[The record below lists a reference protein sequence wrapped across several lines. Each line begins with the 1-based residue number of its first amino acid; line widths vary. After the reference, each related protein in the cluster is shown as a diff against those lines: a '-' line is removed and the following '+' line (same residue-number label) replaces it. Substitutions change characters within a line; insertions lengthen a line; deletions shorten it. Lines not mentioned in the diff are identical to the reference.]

1 MNSLVLLLIAIAVL
15 VCGYIFYGRWLC
27 KQWGV
32 GENNEAT
39 PAHTMEDGVDYVPAK
54 APVLMGHHFSSIA
67 GAGPITGPISAAMFG
82 WLPCVLWILVG
93 GIFFGGVHDFGA
105 LFASV
110 RHGGKSIGEIISIN
124 MSKRAKRLFIIFAYL
139 TLILVVAAFASIVAG
154 TFNGS
159 ATESVYYDA
168 EGNQVAAQIE
178 QVAED
183 GTVVVGEDGNAV
195 MIDNPA
201 IDASKTVT
209 QHTSAAETNA
219 SVAMVS
225 ILFIVIA
232 IAFGFL
238 VYRRN
243 APMGVSTV
251 AGVIAIALCMF
262 LGLKWHPI
270 YLSTNTW
277 MWIVGAYITIAS
289 ITPVWILLQPR
300 DYLSSFLL
308 YAMLALA
315 FVGVVIAHPQMQNA
329 EGAGMEMIGTNSSS
343 PIFPVLFTTIACGAI
358 SGFHSL
364 VSSGT
369 TSKQLDKETD
379 AKPIAYGGMLLEC
392 VLAVLTLCAIAFAK
406 QNGITSGATAIFAGG
421 IAGMVSSIAGGM
433 GSTTYTVLYTL
444 LVLTYSAFCLTSLD
458 TATRLA
464 RFMFQEF
471 WLDSEKG
478 ETAKNVTGW
487 KKFLTNPLVATLITV
502 FLGIMLG
509 LNGYAKIW
517 ALFGS
522 ANQLLAALG
531 LLAVA
536 TWLGNIGKNNKMFLI
551 PMAFMLVVTIAS
563 LCINTVSQFNTIAAG
578 GADWGP
584 WAQAILGI
592 LLVVLAIV
600 LAIEGIQTIAKPKS
614 RKA

>member
-1 MNSLVLLLIAIAVL
+1 MNGLVLLLIGIAVL
-15 VCGYIFYGRWLC
+15 LCGYIFYGRYLC
-27 KQWGV
+27 KKWGV
-32 GENNEAT
+32 GETNEPT
-39 PAHTMEDGVDYVPAK
+39 PAHTMEDGIDYVPAK

-82 WLPCVLWILVG
+82 WLPCMLWILVG

-110 RHGGKSIGEIISIN
+110 RHKGKSIGEIISAN
-124 MSKRAKRLFIIFAYL
+124 MSLRAKRLFIIFSYL

-154 TFNGS
+154 TFAAKYVDGQVDLAAS
-159 ATESVYYDA
+159 AT
-168 EGNQVAAQIE
+168 
-178 QVAED
+178 
-183 GTVVVGEDGNAV
+183 
-195 MIDNPA
+195 P
-201 IDASKTVT
+201 
-209 QHTSAAETNA
+209 A

-225 ILFIVIA
+225 LLFIVIA
-232 IAFGFL
+232 IAFGFM

-243 APMGVSTV
+243 APMGVSTI
-251 AGVIAIALCMF
+251 AGVIAICLCMAI
-262 LGLKWHPI
+262 GMNWHPI
-270 YLSTNTW
+270 YLSNTAW
-277 MWIVGAYITIAS
+277 MWIVGLYIAIAS
-289 ITPVWILLQPR
+289 VTPVWILLQPR

-308 YAMLALA
+308 YAMLAIA
-315 FVGVVIAHPQMQNA
+315 AIGVVIAHPNMVDST
-329 EGAGMEMIGTNSSS
+329 GAGLVAIGDGMNAAGIKQ

-392 VLAVLTLCAIAFAK
+392 VLAVITLVAIAYAR
-406 QNGITSGATAIFAGG
+406 QTGHTAGATDIFAGG
-421 IAGMVSSIAGGM
+421 VAGMASQIAGGNQ
-433 GSTTYTVLYTL
+433 SLFNILYTL

-471 WLDSEKG
+471 WIDGTKG
-478 ETAKNVTGW
+478 ETPENVTGL
-487 KKFLTNPLVATLITV
+487 KKVMANHYIATGITV
-502 FLGIMLG
+502 VLGILLG

-536 TWLGNIGKNNKMFLI
+536 TWLGNVGKDNKMFLI
-551 PMAFMLVVTIAS
+551 PMAFMLCVTIAS
-563 LCINTVSQFNTIAAG
+563 LLINSWQQFNVILAG

-584 WAQAILGI
+584 YVQ
-592 LLVVLAIV
+592 VVLGLMLVILAVV
-600 LAIEGIQTIAKPKS
+600 LAIEGVTTIAKQK
-614 RKA
+614 KAAKA

>member
-1 MNSLVLLLIAIAVL
+1 MNGLLLLIISVAVL
-15 VCGYIFYGRWLC
+15 VCGYVFYGRWLC

-32 GENNEAT
+32 GENDKPT
-39 PAHTMEDGVDYVPAK
+39 PAHTLEDGIDYVPAK
-54 APVLMGHHFSSIA
+54 APILMGHHFSSIA
-67 GAGPITGPISAAMFG
+67 GAGPITGPIGAAGFG
-82 WLPCVLWILVG
+82 WLACTLWILVG

-110 RHGGKSIGEIISIN
+110 RHDGKSIGEIISTN
-124 MSKRAKRLFIIFAYL
+124 MSKRAKMLFLIFAYL

-154 TFNGS
+154 TFG
-159 ATESVYYDA
+159 ATFEESGAV
-168 EGNQVAAQIE
+168 NLAASE
-178 QVAED
+178 A
-183 GTVVVGEDGNAV
+183 NAR
-195 MIDNPA
+195 
-201 IDASKTVT
+201 
-209 QHTSAAETNA
+209 
-219 SVAMVS
+219 VAMVS
-225 ILFIVIA
+225 LLFIA
-232 IAFGFL
+232 IAIVFGFL

-243 APMGVSTV
+243 APMSIASVV
-251 AGVIAIALCMF
+251 GVIAIVAIIAIGMNF
-262 LGLKWHPI
+262 HPI
-270 YLSTNTW
+270 YLSKDAW
-277 MWIVGAYITIAS
+277 MWICGVYIAIAS
-289 ITPVWILLQPR
+289 VTPVWILLQPR

-315 FVGVVIAHPQMQNA
+315 VVGVVLARPDMSSMPAINTFVVTNPDT
-329 EGAGMEMIGTNSSS
+329 GAGN

-392 VLAVLTLCAIAFAK
+392 VLAILTLCAVAYAK
-406 QNGITSGATAIFAGG
+406 KYDLVGATNIFGG
-421 IAGMVSSIAGGM
+421 GLAHMIDDTIPG
-433 GSTTYTVLYTL
+433 TYDILFTL

-471 WLDSEKG
+471 WLDASKG
-478 ETAKNVTGW
+478 ETPENVTGY
-487 KKFLTNPLVATLITV
+487 KKVLSNMYVATGITV
-502 FLGIMLG
+502 VLGVVLG
-509 LNGYAKIW
+509 LNGYEKIW

-522 ANQLLAALG
+522 ANQLLAGLG

-551 PMAFMLVVTIAS
+551 PMGFMLVVTICS
-563 LCINTVSQFNTIAAG
+563 LLINTKNQVALISAG

-584 WAQAILGI
+584 YVQAILGI
-592 LLVVLAIV
+592 LLVVLAVI
-600 LAIEGIQTIAKPKS
+600 LAIEGIATIAKKKQ
-614 RKA
+614 RA

>member
-1 MNSLVLLLIAIAVL
+1 MNGLVLLLIGIAVL
-15 VCGYIFYGRWLC
+15 LCGYIFYGRYLC
-27 KQWGV
+27 KKWGV
-32 GENNEAT
+32 GETNEPT
-39 PAHTMEDGVDYVPAK
+39 PAHTMEDGIDYVPAK

-82 WLPCVLWILVG
+82 WLPCMLWILVG

-110 RHGGKSIGEIISIN
+110 RHKGKSIGEIISAN
-124 MSKRAKRLFIIFAYL
+124 MSLRAKRLFIIFSYL

-154 TFNGS
+154 TFAAKYVDGQVDLAAS
-159 ATESVYYDA
+159 AT
-168 EGNQVAAQIE
+168 
-178 QVAED
+178 
-183 GTVVVGEDGNAV
+183 
-195 MIDNPA
+195 P
-201 IDASKTVT
+201 
-209 QHTSAAETNA
+209 A

-225 ILFIVIA
+225 LLFIVIA
-232 IAFGFL
+232 VAFGFM

-243 APMGVSTV
+243 APMGVSTI
-251 AGVIAIALCMF
+251 AGVIAICLCMAI
-262 LGLKWHPI
+262 GMNWHPI
-270 YLSTNTW
+270 YLSNTAW
-277 MWIVGAYITIAS
+277 MWIVGLYIAIAS
-289 ITPVWILLQPR
+289 VTPVWILLQPR

-308 YAMLALA
+308 YAMLAIA
-315 FVGVVIAHPQMQNA
+315 AIGVVIAHPNMVDST
-329 EGAGMEMIGTNSSS
+329 GAGLVAIGDGMNAAGIKQ

-392 VLAVLTLCAIAFAK
+392 VLAVITLVAIAYAR
-406 QNGITSGATAIFAGG
+406 QTGHTAGATDIFAGG
-421 IAGMVSSIAGGM
+421 VAGMASQIAGGNQ
-433 GSTTYTVLYTL
+433 SLFNILYTL

-471 WLDSEKG
+471 WIDGTKG
-478 ETAKNVTGW
+478 ETPENVTGL
-487 KKFLTNPLVATLITV
+487 KKVMANPYIATGITV
-502 FLGIMLG
+502 VLGILLG

-536 TWLGNIGKNNKMFLI
+536 TWLGNVGKDNKMFLI
-551 PMAFMLVVTIAS
+551 PMAFMLCVTIAS
-563 LCINTVSQFNTIAAG
+563 LLINSWQQFNVILAG

-584 WAQAILGI
+584 YVQ
-592 LLVVLAIV
+592 VVLGLMLVILAVV
-600 LAIEGIQTIAKPKS
+600 LAIEGITTIAKQ
-614 RKA
+614 RKAVKA

>member
-1 MNSLVLLLIAIAVL
+1 MNGLVLLLIGIAVL
-15 VCGYIFYGRWLC
+15 LCGYIFYGRYLC
-27 KQWGV
+27 KKWGV
-32 GENNEAT
+32 GETNEPT
-39 PAHTMEDGVDYVPAK
+39 PAHTMEDGIDYVPAK

-82 WLPCVLWILVG
+82 WLPCMLWILVG

-110 RHGGKSIGEIISIN
+110 RHKGKSIGEIISAN
-124 MSKRAKRLFIIFAYL
+124 MSLRAKRLFIIFSYL

-154 TFNGS
+154 TFAAKYVDGQVDLAAS
-159 ATESVYYDA
+159 AT
-168 EGNQVAAQIE
+168 
-178 QVAED
+178 
-183 GTVVVGEDGNAV
+183 
-195 MIDNPA
+195 P
-201 IDASKTVT
+201 
-209 QHTSAAETNA
+209 A

-225 ILFIVIA
+225 LLFIVIA
-232 IAFGFL
+232 VAFGFM

-243 APMGVSTV
+243 APMGVSTI
-251 AGVIAIALCMF
+251 AGVIAICLCMAI
-262 LGLKWHPI
+262 GMNWHPI
-270 YLSTNTW
+270 YLSNTAW
-277 MWIVGAYITIAS
+277 MWIVGLYIAIAS
-289 ITPVWILLQPR
+289 VTPVWILLQPR

-308 YAMLALA
+308 YAMLAIA
-315 FVGVVIAHPQMQNA
+315 AIGVVIAHPNMVDST
-329 EGAGMEMIGTNSSS
+329 GAGLVAIGDGMNAAGIKQ

-392 VLAVLTLCAIAFAK
+392 VLAVITLVAIAYAR
-406 QNGITSGATAIFAGG
+406 QTGHTAGATDIFAGG
-421 IAGMVSSIAGGM
+421 VAGMASQLAGGNQ
-433 GSTTYTVLYTL
+433 SLFNILYTL

-471 WLDSEKG
+471 WIDGTKG
-478 ETAKNVTGW
+478 ETPENVTGL
-487 KKFLTNPLVATLITV
+487 KKVMANPYIATGITV
-502 FLGIMLG
+502 VLGILLG

-536 TWLGNIGKNNKMFLI
+536 TWLGNVGKDNKMFLI
-551 PMAFMLVVTIAS
+551 PMAFMLCVTIAS
-563 LCINTVSQFNTIAAG
+563 LLINSWQQFNVILAG

-584 WAQAILGI
+584 YVQ
-592 LLVVLAIV
+592 VVLGLMLVILAVV
-600 LAIEGIQTIAKPKS
+600 LAIEGVTTIAKQK
-614 RKA
+614 KAAKA

>member
-1 MNSLVLLLIAIAVL
+1 MNGLVLLLIGIAVL
-15 VCGYIFYGRWLC
+15 LCGYIFYGRYLC
-27 KQWGV
+27 KKWGV
-32 GENNEAT
+32 GETNEPT
-39 PAHTMEDGVDYVPAK
+39 PAHTMEDGIDYVPAK

-82 WLPCVLWILVG
+82 WLPCMLWILVG
-93 GIFFGGVHDFGA
+93 GVFFGGVHDFGA

-110 RHGGKSIGEIISIN
+110 RHKGKSIGEIISAN
-124 MSKRAKRLFIIFAYL
+124 MSLRAKRLFIIFSYL

-154 TFNGS
+154 TFAAKYVDGQVDLAAS
-159 ATESVYYDA
+159 AT
-168 EGNQVAAQIE
+168 
-178 QVAED
+178 
-183 GTVVVGEDGNAV
+183 
-195 MIDNPA
+195 P
-201 IDASKTVT
+201 
-209 QHTSAAETNA
+209 A

-225 ILFIVIA
+225 LLFIVIA
-232 IAFGFL
+232 IAFGFM

-243 APMGVSTV
+243 APMGVSTI
-251 AGVIAIALCMF
+251 AGVIAICLCMAI
-262 LGLKWHPI
+262 GMNWHPI
-270 YLSTNTW
+270 YLSNTAW
-277 MWIVGAYITIAS
+277 MWIVGLYIAIAS
-289 ITPVWILLQPR
+289 VTPVWILLQPR

-308 YAMLALA
+308 YAMLAIA
-315 FVGVVIAHPQMQNA
+315 AIGVVIAHPNMVDST
-329 EGAGMEMIGTNSSS
+329 GAGLVAIGDGMNAAGIKQ

-392 VLAVLTLCAIAFAK
+392 VLAVITLVAIAYAR
-406 QNGITSGATAIFAGG
+406 QTGHTAGATDIFAGG
-421 IAGMVSSIAGGM
+421 VAGMASQIAGGNQ
-433 GSTTYTVLYTL
+433 SLFNILYTL

-471 WLDSEKG
+471 WIDGTKG
-478 ETAKNVTGW
+478 ETPENVTGL
-487 KKFLTNPLVATLITV
+487 KKVMANPYIATGITV
-502 FLGIMLG
+502 VLGILLG

-536 TWLGNIGKNNKMFLI
+536 TWLGNVGKDNKMFLI
-551 PMAFMLVVTIAS
+551 PMAFMLCVTIAS
-563 LCINTVSQFNTIAAG
+563 LLINSWQQFNVILAG

-584 WAQAILGI
+584 YVQVILGLMLVI
-592 LLVVLAIV
+592 LAVV
-600 LAIEGIQTIAKPKS
+600 LAIEGVTTIAKQ
-614 RKA
+614 RKAAKA

>member
-1 MNSLVLLLIAIAVL
+1 MNGLVLLLIGIAVL
-15 VCGYIFYGRWLC
+15 LCGYIFYGRYLC
-27 KQWGV
+27 KKWGV
-32 GENNEAT
+32 GETNEPT
-39 PAHTMEDGVDYVPAK
+39 PAHTMEDGIDYVPAK

-82 WLPCVLWILVG
+82 WLPCMLWILVG

-110 RHGGKSIGEIISIN
+110 RHKGKSIGEIISAN
-124 MSKRAKRLFIIFAYL
+124 MSLRAKRLFIIFSYL

-154 TFNGS
+154 TFAAKYVDGQVDLAAS
-159 ATESVYYDA
+159 AT
-168 EGNQVAAQIE
+168 
-178 QVAED
+178 
-183 GTVVVGEDGNAV
+183 
-195 MIDNPA
+195 P
-201 IDASKTVT
+201 
-209 QHTSAAETNA
+209 A

-225 ILFIVIA
+225 LLFIVIA
-232 IAFGFL
+232 VAFGFM

-243 APMGVSTV
+243 APMGVSTI
-251 AGVIAIALCMF
+251 AGVIAICLCMAI
-262 LGLKWHPI
+262 GMNWHPI
-270 YLSTNTW
+270 YLSNTAW
-277 MWIVGAYITIAS
+277 MWIVGLYIAIAS
-289 ITPVWILLQPR
+289 VTPVWILLQPR

-308 YAMLALA
+308 YAMLAIA
-315 FVGVVIAHPQMQNA
+315 AIGVVIAHPNMVDST
-329 EGAGMEMIGTNSSS
+329 GAGLVAIGDGMNAAGIKQ

-392 VLAVLTLCAIAFAK
+392 VLAVITLVAIAYAR
-406 QNGITSGATAIFAGG
+406 QTGHTAGATDIFAGG
-421 IAGMVSSIAGGM
+421 VAGMASQIAGGNQ
-433 GSTTYTVLYTL
+433 SLFNILYTL

-471 WLDSEKG
+471 WIDGTKG
-478 ETAKNVTGW
+478 ETPENVTGL
-487 KKFLTNPLVATLITV
+487 KKVMANPYIATGITV
-502 FLGIMLG
+502 VLGILLG

-536 TWLGNIGKNNKMFLI
+536 TWLGNVGKDNKMFLI
-551 PMAFMLVVTIAS
+551 PMAFMLCVTIAS
-563 LCINTVSQFNTIAAG
+563 LLINSWQQFNVILAG

-584 WAQAILGI
+584 YVQ
-592 LLVVLAIV
+592 VVLGLMLVILAVV
-600 LAIEGIQTIAKPKS
+600 LAIEGVTTIAKQK
-614 RKA
+614 KAARA

>member
-1 MNSLVLLLIAIAVL
+1 MNGLVLLIISCAVL
-15 VCGYIFYGRWLC
+15 FAGYVLYGGWLC

-32 GENNEAT
+32 GESKEET

-54 APVLMGHHFSSIA
+54 APILMGHHFSSIA
-67 GAGPITGPISAAMFG
+67 GAGPITGPISAVTLGFG
-82 WLPCVLWILVG
+82 WLACTLWILIG

-110 RHGGKSIGEIISIN
+110 RHGGKSIGEIISAN
-124 MSKRAKRLFIIFAYL
+124 MSVRAKRLFIIFSYL

-154 TFNGS
+154 TFG
-159 ATESVYYDA
+159 ATFDESGVLNA
-168 EGNQVAAQIE
+168 EASL
-178 QVAED
+178 
-183 GTVVVGEDGNAV
+183 GNAR
-195 MIDNPA
+195 
-201 IDASKTVT
+201 
-209 QHTSAAETNA
+209 
-219 SVAMVS
+219 VAMVS
-225 ILFIVIA
+225 LLFILIA
-232 IAFGFL
+232 IVFGIL

-243 APMGVSTV
+243 MPMGVATIGGVV
-251 AGVIAIALCMF
+251 AIVAIIAIGMNFHPLY
-262 LGLKWHPI
+262 LKA
-270 YLSTNTW
+270 NTW
-277 MWIVGAYITIAS
+277 MWIVGVYIAIAS
-289 ITPVWILLQPR
+289 VTPVWILLQPR

-315 FVGVVIAHPQMQNA
+315 VVAVVVAHPSMDSLPAIQSA
-329 EGAGMEMIGTNSSS
+329 ESTSYV
-343 PIFPVLFTTIACGAI
+343 FPVLFTTIACGAI

-379 AKPIAYGGMLLEC
+379 AKPIAYGGMLIEC
-392 VLAVLTLCAIAFAK
+392 VLAVLTLCAIAYAYK
-406 QNGITSGATAIFAGG
+406 WNGEHPDAALKGATAIFGGG
-421 IAGMVSSIAGGM
+421 IAHMIDDTIPG
-433 GSTTYTVLYTL
+433 TYDILYTL

-471 WLDSEKG
+471 WIDSTKG
-478 ETAKNVTGW
+478 ETIENVSGAKKV
-487 KKFLTNPLVATLITV
+487 LANPYVATIITV
-502 FLGIMLG
+502 VLGIILG

-536 TWLGNIGKNNKMFLI
+536 AWLGNVGKNNKMFLF
-551 PMAFMLVVTIAS
+551 PMGFMLIVTISS
-563 LCINTVSQFNTIAAG
+563 LILNAKAQMAAISAG

-584 WAQAILGI
+584 YVQVVLSV
-592 LLVVLAIV
+592 LLIVLSVVLAV
-600 LAIEGIQTIAKPKS
+600 EGITTIKNAGKKQ
-614 RKA
+614 AA